1 MPLSAG
7 SVAGTGLPRLSERPG
22 TETGHETG
30 ARSSE
35 RLRLPALG
43 AAGGNTE
50 AGTLS

>member
-7 SVAGTGLPRLSERPG
+7 SVAGTGLSRLSARPG
-22 TETGHETG
+22 TGTGRETG
-30 ARSSE
+30 ARSSG
-35 RLRLPALG
+35 RQRLPALG